1 MLYLLLHKRKCESCG
16 KLSHRDV
23 LFCWSCGSSF
33 NLRICAS
40 GHKNPFWVQRCLICG
55 KDRSL
60 MSRPHTSATLS
71 FSRHPTKAFSYVPGR
86 RKIGYVFALSMICLG
101 TALLAYVGIVIVRA
115 LLSPRS
121 SQ

>member
-1 MLYLLLHKRKCESCG
+1 MLYLLLQKRKCETCG

-40 GHKNPFWVQRCLICG
+40 GHKNPSWVQHCLTCG

-60 MSRPHTSATLS
+60 MSRPHSSKALAFTKHP
-71 FSRHPTKAFSYVPGR
+71 SRPFTFIPGR
-86 RKIGYVFALSMICLG
+86 PKMRFVLALWMIALG
-101 TALLAYVGIVIVRA
+101 TAILGCIAVLIVRG
-115 LLSPRS
+115 L
-121 SQ
+121 